1 VKSRGTQDFW
11 ALHHALPQKARTQA
25 RHAFRAFLDNPNH
38 PSLRFKKLKGL
49 HNYWSVRFGDGY
61 RAVCQRESDS
71 VVWLWIGTHQAFDK
85 TF

>member
-1 VKSRGTQDFW
+1 MRCRKQRDLKRVTRFSP
-11 ALHHALPQKARTQA
+11 A
-25 RHAFRAFLDNPNH
+25 H

-61 RAVCQRESDS
+61 RAVCEREGDM
-71 VVWLWIGTHQAFDK
+71 VVWLWIGTHQSFDK